1 MSLEKDDHTL
11 VITVLCTR
19 LQNIPLEELPP
30 FVHQALRLCNN
41 QDSKYL
47 LEALRRYFTLRF
59 SQANSDDTDTF
70 ETIGKINKISER
82 SKLKIYNAYDVDF
95 DF

>member
-1 MSLEKDDHTL
+1 MSLEKEDHTL
-11 VITVLCTR
+11 VITVLCKR

-30 FVHQALRLCNN
+30 LVHQSLRLCNN

-70 ETIGKINKISER
+70 ETIGKKNILTNIG
-82 SKLKIYNAYDVDF
+82 
-95 DF
+95 